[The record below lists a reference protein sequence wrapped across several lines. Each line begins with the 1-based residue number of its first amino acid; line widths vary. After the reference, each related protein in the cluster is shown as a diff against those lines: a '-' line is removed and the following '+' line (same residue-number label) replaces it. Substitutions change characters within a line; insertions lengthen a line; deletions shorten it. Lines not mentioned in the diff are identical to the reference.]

1 MSKITL
7 HCHGEVNFITC
18 LCGYAGTC
26 YISNLFINKIVT
38 TGLCRDHCEMC
49 HEEVSKYQYNNCVWE
64 ENEDSYNICEMF
76 KQGEILKHLCSL
88 SLYKIFKGKRML

>member
-7 HCHGEVNFITC
+7 HCHGEANFITS
-18 LCGYAGTC
+18 LCGYAGIC

-38 TGLCRDHCEMC
+38 TGLCSDHCEMC
-49 HEEVSKYQYNNCVWE
+49 HEEVNKYQYNNCVWE
-64 ENEDSYNICEMF
+64 ENEDSYTICEMF
-76 KQGEILKHLCSL
+76 KQGEILKHLCNL